1 MSPLSQNRVAA
12 QRPPILLTV
21 SDRERLFALLGT
33 AAVTASSEA
42 AFFLREEIERA
53 DVVPDDVAPSAVVR
67 LGCEVTFVDLSDA
80 RIRQAQI
87 VLPEEALGSHSIS
100 VLSPIGTALI
110 GLGPG
115 QSIRWTD
122 QGRERSLAVIEVGA
136 SKSGVKARRP
146 SARFRLRLP
155 VY

>member
-1 MSPLSQNRVAA
+1 MSYHSHNRVA
-12 QRPPILLTV
+12 QRPPILLTI

-33 AAVTASSEA
+33 AAATVNSEVTC
-42 AFFLREEIERA
+42 FLREEIERA
-53 DVVPDDVAPSAVVR
+53 DVVPDDIVPSAIVR
-67 LGCEVTFVDLSDA
+67 LGCKVKFVDLSDA
-80 RIRQAQI
+80 RIQQAQL
-87 VLPEEALGSHSIS
+87 VLPEEAQRNHSIS

-146 SARFRLRLP
+146 SAQFRLRLP